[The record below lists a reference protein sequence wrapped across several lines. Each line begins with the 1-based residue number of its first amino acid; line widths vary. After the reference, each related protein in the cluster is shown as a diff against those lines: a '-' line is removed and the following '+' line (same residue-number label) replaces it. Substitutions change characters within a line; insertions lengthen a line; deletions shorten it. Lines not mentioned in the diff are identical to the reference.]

1 MDLMNLIET
10 LLGGGKR
17 RQQREELPGILGV
30 FSKWIVGC
38 SCLLVAAVVAGVI
51 MLLAGI
57 ISFGQD
63 AMTVIIVV
71 ATIIV
76 ALASLIR
83 TSLGY

>member
-10 LLGGGKR
+10 LLGGGKKQ
-17 RQQREELPGILGV
+17 RQRQELPGILGA

-38 SCLLVAAVVAGVI
+38 SCLLVGAIVAAVI

-71 ATIIV
+71 ATIVV

-83 TSLGY
+83 TSTGY

>member
-1 MDLMNLIET
+1 MDLMNLVEMI
-10 LLGGGKR
+10 LGGGKKR
-17 RQQREELPGILGV
+17 REREQLPGIMGA

-38 SCLLVAAVVAGVI
+38 SCLLVGAVVAAVI

-71 ATIIV
+71 ATIVV

-83 TSLGY
+83 TSMGY